1 MERGDDLWRWAR
13 SQAEGHLRRHNDA
26 WTRTHRDDL
35 VQEASIAAWR
45 WSQRQHD
52 GKRFW
57 AAIRTITRRVRAR
70 GLWRAARE
78 RRACQGRSLSLA
90 GASGERVYE
99 VLGRRVPEHRL
110 RPWFDSALKK
120 LPDLDQQLL
129 LAFHEGFCCAELA
142 VRFRRSVPCVK
153 TRIHR
158 ARRRVQQCVE
168 EFASVANALGNDQ
181 PRTIDRGES
190 R

>member
-13 SQAEGHLRRHNDA
+13 AQAEGHLRRHNDA

-35 VQEASIAAWR
+35 VQEASLAAWR
-45 WSQRQHD
+45 WSKRQHD

-57 AAIRTITRRVRAR
+57 AAIRTITRRIRVRSLR
-70 GLWRAARE
+70 QAARE
-78 RRACQGRSLSLA
+78 RRACQGRILA
-90 GASGERVYE
+90 SAGVSGERIYE

-110 RPWFDSALKK
+110 LPWFESALKQ

-158 ARRRVQQCVE
+158 ARRRVQRCVE
-168 EFASVANALGNDQ
+168 EFASVADGLGMDQ
-181 PRTIDRGES
+181 PRTNDRGES